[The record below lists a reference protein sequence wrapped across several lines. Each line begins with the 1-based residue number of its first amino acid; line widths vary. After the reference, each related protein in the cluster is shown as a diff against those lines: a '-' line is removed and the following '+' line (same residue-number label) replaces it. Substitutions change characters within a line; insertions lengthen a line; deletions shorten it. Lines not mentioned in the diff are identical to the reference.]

1 MTTLGAFFLGVFIG
15 AFLMTV
21 AYVSLMLYIANR
33 SGAKVGE

>member
-1 MTTLGAFFLGVFIG
+1 MTTLGIFLLGVFVG

-21 AYVSLMLYIANR
+21 AYAALMIYIANR